1 MDLIDLL
8 KIKEGDI
15 ILNYMGLSIEMFHF
29 PKFIIENENEE
40 EKRIML
46 VLLESLKIQPI
57 EKIINPFDSYIH
69 FDYPNSQ
76 FEEEERERE
85 PIICDFSLI
94 HQLVYPTDCNQ
105 IQPFIGIINYD
116 YQYKGER
123 NIYNLLPKNENV
135 FTHQCCIEENLCKP
149 TIPYLE
155 IESPLKN
162 TVNICYLNSLLH
174 LLYPVF
180 QNIIHVT
187 NVYFLLEKLNKIP
200 GYHAI
205 NKDHILIVEY
215 ILTTMRMKRNKG
227 NQTNIDNRVYQVIR
241 LFLKNNY
248 KIGERGFEIQE
259 NQNFGEGDPCDVF
272 DAIARLFENLQNLL
286 YCTRN
291 CNGLIFYNYAA
302 ENPFYSN
309 GFIDVMIVSDLSY
322 NLQQKINDY
331 IFETTDNNRVLV
343 NVGLWLPLFI
353 IVRISVNELLTYPS
367 DLKNIKIYNQLYEIT
382 DIVCKRNAHFVS
394 YNKRINDEPQ
404 LKWCYFD
411 DFYLEELP
419 IDSNIITH
427 MQDRGETP
435 RIILLRKI
443 L

>member
-1 MDLIDLL
+1 MESVDLL

-15 ILNYMGLSIEMFHF
+15 ILNPGFEFNILRF
-29 PKFIIENENEE
+29 PKFIIENEE

-46 VLLESLKIQPI
+46 VLLESLKIKPM

-69 FDYPNSQ
+69 FDYPNYS
-76 FEEEERERE
+76 EEENERE
-85 PIICDFSLI
+85 PIICDFSSIPQLI
-94 HQLVYPTDCNQ
+94 YPHDCNQ
-105 IQPFIGIINYD
+105 IQPFIELINQD
-116 YQYKGER
+116 YQEKGM
-123 NIYNLLPKNENV
+123 NIYNMLPENKNV
-135 FTHQCCIEENLCKP
+135 FTHQYCIEENLCKP
-149 TIPYLE
+149 ITPYFW

-180 QNIIHVT
+180 QNIIYVT
-187 NVYFLLEKLNKIP
+187 NVDILLENLGRLA
-200 GYHAI
+200 GYGAI
-205 NKDHILIVEY
+205 NPDHIRIIEY
-215 ILTTMRMKRNKG
+215 ILTTMTIERNRR

-241 LFLKNNY
+241 LFLKNKY
-248 KIGERGFEIQE
+248 KIGDMGIEFEE
-259 NQNFGEGDPCDVF
+259 NRNFGEGDPCDVF
-272 DAIARLFENLQNLL
+272 DAIASLFENLQNLL

-291 CNGLIFYNYAA
+291 CNGLIFYNYSA
-302 ENPFYSN
+302 ENPYYSN
-309 GFIDVMIVSDLSY
+309 GFIDVMIESELSY

-331 IFETTDNNRVLV
+331 IFETTLNPRVLV

-353 IVRISVNELLTYPS
+353 IVRISVNELLTYPY
-367 DLKNIKIYNQLYEIT
+367 DLNNIKIYNQLYEIT

-394 YNKRINDEPQ
+394 YNKRINKEVE

-427 MQDRGETP
+427 MQEREETP